1 LIISESTSFPGT
13 LRNIIKPI
21 VEKGKKEQFLFAVA
35 PERVDPGNK
44 KWKLSN
50 TTRVISGLDDLSTQK
65 AIDFYSSFCDSIYRA
80 SSPEVAEAAKL
91 LENTFRQVNI
101 ALVNEI
107 SEIVDKI
114 GLSATEVIEAASTKP
129 FGFMKFLPSIG
140 VGGHCIPVDPEYL
153 TYFASKVGAS
163 STLINLANKINLNRS
178 DQVLERILRIVG
190 TVPKGLKIQIA
201 GIAYKTGVSDLR
213 ESPAIELMAKLK
225 KMGAIISWHD
235 PVVGSFEGSNST
247 PLSRDIDLGLIV
259 TPHDVIDFT
268 TWKSS
273 NFKVLDLSATD
284 KDFGWPK
291 FL

>member
-1 LIISESTSFPGT
+1 
-13 LRNIIKPI
+13 
-21 VEKGKKEQFLFAVA
+21 
-35 PERVDPGNK
+35 
-44 KWKLSN
+44 
-50 TTRVISGLDDLSTQK
+50 
-65 AIDFYSSFCDSIYRA
+65 
-80 SSPEVAEAAKL
+80 
-91 LENTFRQVNI
+91 
-101 ALVNEI
+101 
-107 SEIVDKI
+107 
-114 GLSATEVIEAASTKP
+114 
-129 FGFMKFLPSIG
+129 
-140 VGGHCIPVDPEYL
+140 
-153 TYFASKVGAS
+153 
-163 STLINLANKINLNRS
+163 
-178 DQVLERILRIVG
+178 
-190 TVPKGLKIQIA
+190 VPKGLKIQIA